1 MTPSNT
7 TPKKEFNY
15 ADGVSLKEY
24 IESRLKAIEKA
35 IELAQAANNI
45 RLDTMN
51 EFRGSL
57 TDQASTFVSRQ
68 ELSLTLAKLESE
80 IKDLKNRDS
89 ISRIE
94 YDTNHKVLEGK
105 IDVLNTYKDTM
116 TGKASQSSVNI
127 AYVIS
132 GIGIIIGLV
141 GLLHSLFG

>member
-24 IESRLKAIEKA
+24 IESRLDAMDKAVNVSRATMES
-35 IELAQAANNI
+35 
-45 RLDTMN
+45 RLESMN
-51 EFRGSL
+51 EFRNSL
-57 TDQASTFVSRQ
+57 KDQATTFVSRQ
-68 ELSLTLAKLESE
+68 ELGLTLAKLEGE

-89 ISRIE
+89 VSRIE

-105 IDVLNTYKDTM
+105 IDILNTYKDTM

-132 GIGIIIGLV
+132 GISIIIGLV